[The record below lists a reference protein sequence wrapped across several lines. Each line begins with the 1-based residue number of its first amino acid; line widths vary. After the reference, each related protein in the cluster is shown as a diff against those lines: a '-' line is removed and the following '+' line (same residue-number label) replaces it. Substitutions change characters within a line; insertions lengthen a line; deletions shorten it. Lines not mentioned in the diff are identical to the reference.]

1 MALITCPECG
11 KQISDKAKTCPNC
24 GCPVSDM
31 NTENAEDQSTP
42 EVNANNVAGKMMN
55 MVQLSLI
62 HI

>member
-31 NTENAEDQSTP
+31 NTENAEDKVPQKSMQTMWQ
-42 EVNANNVAGKMMN
+42 EK
-55 MVQLSLI
+55 
-62 HI
+62 